1 MACFL
6 VKRMVSAIDGEV
18 VAYMHEVMKNELR
31 TNLWRF
37 RFAKFSLPVI
47 IDIDSLYV

>member
-6 VKRMVSAIDGEV
+6 TKRTVSAIDGEA
-18 VAYMHEVMKNELR
+18 VAYMHEVMKNEIR

-37 RFAKFSLPVI
+37 CFVKFSLLVL